1 MELAAYI
8 FYVFSLDFAV
18 RLFIFKEMSKLQL
31 GWQKLFV
38 FSGLV
43 GLIACLLPQVILLLE
58 PIFLFLV
65 LGFLRPRWTFSQY
78 LFFGLI
84 PFVIIDLFQRMTGVY
99 EIKLAVLE
107 SVPGGIEGIIFIL
120 LGELTLLIFYYFF
133 IKILRIDLQNI
144 IQIFRYPSFKRL
156 ILILNISMVFYAV
169 ILHSILVLSGTAQS
183 SSLTF
188 NLGDIEVVIDLL
200 QSQLWL
206 FVGSIIYFNFKMKEI
221 LNKELQESKE
231 QQLSALSS
239 YSQHVESLYK
249 DIRSFRHDYTNIL
262 VSLNEAFKQDDLDMA
277 KGIYETVIAD
287 SDKKFYDSK
296 YDIANLSHLENTA
309 MKSII
314 SAKLME
320 AQQLGIDLTVEIAE
334 PISQP
339 DMDLLDVVTILSIF
353 LDNAIEAAQEAENPS
368 LALAYF
374 QENHQKILLIEN
386 STQAEKVNTKA
397 IFNYGKSSKGDNRGI
412 GLANVKEILD
422 RYPGVSL
429 MTTSQNYNF
438 RQEIRF

>member
-31 GWQKLFV
+31 GWQKFLV

-43 GLIACLLPQVILLLE
+43 GLFACLLPQVILLLE
-58 PIFLFLV
+58 PVFLFLV

-99 EIKLAVLE
+99 ELKLVVLE
-107 SVPGGIEGIIFIL
+107 DSLGLDGFLFVL
-120 LGELTLLIFYYFF
+120 LAETAFLIFHYFF

-144 IQIFRYPSFKRL
+144 IQIFRYPSFRRL
-156 ILILNISMVFYAV
+156 ILILNTSMVFYATV
-169 ILHSILVLSGTAQS
+169 LHSILVLSGTEQT

-188 NLGDIEVVIDLL
+188 YLGDIEVVIELL

-287 SDKKFYDSK
+287 YDKKFYDSK

-309 MKSII
+309 LKSII

-353 LDNAIEAAQEAENPS
+353 LDNTIEAAQEAENPS

-422 RYPGVSL
+422 CYPGVSL

>member
-31 GWQKLFV
+31 GWQKFLV

-43 GLIACLLPQVILLLE
+43 GLFACLLPQVILLLE
-58 PIFLFLV
+58 PVFLFLV

-99 EIKLAVLE
+99 ELKLVVLE
-107 SVPGGIEGIIFIL
+107 DSLGLDGFLFVL
-120 LGELTLLIFYYFF
+120 LAETAFLIFHYFF

-144 IQIFRYPSFKRL
+144 IQIFRYPSFRRL
-156 ILILNISMVFYAV
+156 ILILNTSMVFYATV
-169 ILHSILVLSGTAQS
+169 LHSILVLSGTEQT

-188 NLGDIEVVIDLL
+188 YLGDIEVVIELL

-309 MKSII
+309 LKSII

-353 LDNAIEAAQEAENPS
+353 LDNTIEAAQEAENPS

-422 RYPGVSL
+422 CYPGVSL

>member
-1 MELAAYI
+1 
-8 FYVFSLDFAV
+8 
-18 RLFIFKEMSKLQL
+18 
-31 GWQKLFV
+31 
-38 FSGLV
+38 
-43 GLIACLLPQVILLLE
+43 
-58 PIFLFLV
+58 
-65 LGFLRPRWTFSQY
+65 
-78 LFFGLI
+78 
-84 PFVIIDLFQRMTGVY
+84 
-99 EIKLAVLE
+99 
-107 SVPGGIEGIIFIL
+107 
-120 LGELTLLIFYYFF
+120 
-133 IKILRIDLQNI
+133 
-144 IQIFRYPSFKRL
+144 
-156 ILILNISMVFYAV
+156 
-169 ILHSILVLSGTAQS
+169 
-183 SSLTF
+183 
-188 NLGDIEVVIDLL
+188 
-200 QSQLWL
+200 
-206 FVGSIIYFNFKMKEI
+206 
-221 LNKELQESKE
+221 
-231 QQLSALSS
+231 
-239 YSQHVESLYK
+239 
-249 DIRSFRHDYTNIL
+249 
-262 VSLNEAFKQDDLDMA
+262 MA
-277 KGIYETVIAD
+277 EGIYETFIAD

-309 MKSII
+309 LKSII

-353 LDNAIEAAQEAENPS
+353 LDNTIEAAQEAENPS

-422 RYPGVSL
+422 CYPGVSL

>member
-31 GWQKLFV
+31 GWQKFLV

-43 GLIACLLPQVILLLE
+43 GLFACLLPQVILLLE
-58 PIFLFLV
+58 PVFLFLV

-84 PFVIIDLFQRMTGVY
+84 PFVIIDLFQRMTDVY
-99 EIKLAVLE
+99 ELKLVVLE
-107 SVPGGIEGIIFIL
+107 DSLGLDGFLFVL
-120 LGELTLLIFYYFF
+120 LAETAFLIFHYFF

-144 IQIFRYPSFKRL
+144 IQIFRYPSFRRL
-156 ILILNISMVFYAV
+156 ILILNTSMVFYATV
-169 ILHSILVLSGTAQS
+169 LHSILVLSGTEQT

-188 NLGDIEVVIDLL
+188 YLGDIEVVIELL

-309 MKSII
+309 LKSII

-353 LDNAIEAAQEAENPS
+353 LDNTIEAAQEAENPS

-422 RYPGVSL
+422 CYPGVSL